1 MKKSMIFL
9 TIALFI
15 VGMSFSGCAKKAV
28 KTEAA
33 GEMPTAEAGLT
44 FEELETLE
52 AEELE
57 VFEEP
62 VEEVALV
69 PTEEP
74 LTAPRLDAAAEAK
87 EVLQDIF
94 FDYDRYAIRDDAR
107 ETLYG
112 NAQYL
117 KKNKH
122 VRITIEGHCDERGTI
137 EYNVAL
143 GERRAMAVKKFL
155 EDMGVESRRIAILSY
170 GKEKPFCFE
179 HTEGCWQENR
189 RAHVV
194 VK

>member
-1 MKKSMIFL
+1 MKKSMIFF

-28 KTEAA
+28 KTEAG
-33 GEMPTAEAGLT
+33 GEMPAAEARPT

-52 AEELE
+52 VEDIE
-57 VFEEP
+57 VMEGS
-62 VEEVALV
+62 A
-69 PTEEP
+69 EEP
-74 LTAPRLDAAAEAK
+74 LTAPRLDAVAEAK

-94 FDYDRYAIRDDAR
+94 FDYNRYAIRDDAR
-107 ETLYG
+107 ETLYE

-117 KKNKH
+117 KVNKK

-143 GERRAMAVKKFL
+143 GERRAMAVKRFL
-155 EDMGVESRRIAILSY
+155 EDMGVESHRIAILSY
-170 GKEKPFCFE
+170 GKEKLFCIE
-179 HTEGCWQENR
+179 HTEDCWQENR
-189 RAHVV
+189 RAHTV